1 MLNMNGVRE
10 TLAEIAR
17 GANQRDLTDEN
28 PFGAMKLV
36 REARLGALRL
46 SPAEGG
52 YGMSIRQLFAA
63 VMDIA
68 EADPVVAHILRVH
81 YWFAE
86 ERLRSKDT
94 AVRSRWLAEIANG
107 RLFGNALTELGG
119 AAIGSLQFKT
129 AITPDGDGYR
139 LNGTKFYCTGTL
151 FSDYINVFA
160 ARGDNTIV
168 SPVVPTHAA
177 GIEIVDDWDGM
188 GARKTGSGTTNFKNV
203 RVETKDI
210 LLELDRDKPSPP
222 TFEFAYLQLYLQAVM
237 AGIMRS
243 VVSDAINVMKTR
255 DRSFSHAPAPRPVD
269 DPFLQQV
276 VGELAASA
284 FAAESTILIAAEALE
299 DARASVQD
307 GVPDARLSQRASLCS
322 AQAKI
327 HIDRVA
333 AKAADQLFDVG
344 GASSASRKK
353 NLDRHWRAIRT
364 LTLHN
369 PTTYKAQYVGRH
381 LIHGEDFPTNAY
393 F

>member
-168 SPVVPTHAA
+168 SLVVPTHAA

-333 AKAADQLFDVG
+333 AKVADQLFDVG

>member
-1 MLNMNGVRE
+1 MPHAKGMSE
-10 TLAEIAR
+10 ALAEIAR
-17 GANQRDLTDEN
+17 GASQRDLTDEN
-28 PFGAMKLV
+28 PFDAMKVV

-52 YGMSIRQLFAA
+52 MGMSIRQLFGT
-63 VMDIA
+63 VIDIA

-86 ERLRSKDT
+86 ERLRSKDVAART
-94 AVRSRWLAEIANG
+94 RWLAEIAAG
-107 RLFGNALTELGG
+107 KLFGNALTELGG

-129 AITPDGDGYR
+129 AIVPDGDGYR
-139 LNGTKFYCTGTL
+139 LNGTKFYCTGSL

-168 SPVVPTHAA
+168 SLVVPTHAP
-177 GIEIVDDWDGM
+177 GIEMLDDWDGM

-203 RVETKDI
+203 RVESRDI

-237 AGIMRS
+237 AGVMRS
-243 VVSDAINVMKTR
+243 IVRDAITVLKTR
-255 DRSFSHAPAPRPVD
+255 DRSFSHALAPRPVD
-269 DPFLQQV
+269 DPFLQEV
-276 VGELAASA
+276 VGELASA
-284 FAAESTILIAAEALE
+284 TFAAEATILIAAEALE
-299 DARASVQD
+299 DARASVRD
-307 GVPDARLSQRASLCS
+307 GVPDSRLSQRASLCS
-322 AQAKI
+322 AQAKVLV
-327 HIDRVA
+327 DRIA
-333 AKAADQLFDVG
+333 ARAADQLFDVG

-369 PTTYKAQYVGRH
+369 PTLYKAHYIGRH